1 MRLGVNEAVELSLG
15 ELQNTPSI
23 SYFNSIVLSLN
34 KVQKGSLFVAKD
46 HTLIPKALELGAYGI
61 LYAGEYPLSDR
72 DVAWIKLKDIEHSLN
87 HLFKFCLLNERVVG
101 VLLSPI
107 ELEIASKIIMSG
119 FVWCLKESLEDL
131 FILEGCKIA
140 FFDKLEWL
148 HLFYKQERLKEDLKE
163 SRLMILNQS
172 FFCSALVYEK
182 QEYEFKMP
190 CIFLEPLKRV
200 IQLCEKL
207 QIEFDLNLL
216 GKKEY
221 PLDHCKPF
229 FVNKNLEI
237 APYGATAR
245 VIVAETSKELFEMM
259 LQKALET
266 LSWGKIVVF
275 CRKNS
280 AAFFK
285 KTNPYFYTTQN
296 NLKEQLKN
304 LAFNFAF
311 IYGIS
316 SHHLESLLNPP
327 FLKNS
332 PRYGK
337 SCSFVT
343 INPIQKPF

>member
-23 SYFNSIVLSLN
+23 SYFNSIVLSLS

-46 HTLIPKALELGAYGI
+46 HALIPKALELGAYGI
-61 LYAGEYPLSDR
+61 LYTGEYPLSDR
-72 DVAWIKLKDIEHSLN
+72 DVAWIKLKNIEHSLN

-101 VLLSPI
+101 ALLSPI
-107 ELEIASKIIMSG
+107 ELEIASKIIVSG

-131 FILEGCKIA
+131 FIIEGCKIA

-200 IQLCEKL
+200 VQLCEKL

-245 VIVAETSKELFEMM
+245 VVVAEASKELFEMM

-280 AAFFK
+280 AAFFEK
-285 KTNPYFYTTQN
+285 NNPYCYTTQN

-316 SHHLESLLNPP
+316 SHHLESLLNPSLFKKTP
-327 FLKNS
+327 TLW
-332 PRYGK
+332 
-337 SCSFVT
+337 
-343 INPIQKPF
+343 

>member
-61 LYAGEYPLSDR
+61 LYTGEYPLSDR

-107 ELEIASKIIMSG
+107 ELEIASKIMVSN
-119 FVWCLKESLEDL
+119 FAWCLKESLEDL
-131 FILEGCKIA
+131 FIIEGCKIA

-148 HLFYKQERLKEDLKE
+148 HLFYKQERLREDLKEDLKE
-163 SRLMILNQS
+163 SRLIILNQS
-172 FFCSALVYEK
+172 FFYSALVYEK
-182 QEYEFKMP
+182 QEYELKMP

-207 QIEFDLNLL
+207 QIAFDLNLL

-259 LQKALET
+259 LQKAFET

-285 KTNPYFYTTQN
+285 KTNPYCYTTQN

-316 SHHLESLLNPP
+316 SSHLESLLNPP
-327 FLKNS
+327 LFKKTPTLW
-332 PRYGK
+332 
-337 SCSFVT
+337 
-343 INPIQKPF
+343 

>member
-61 LYAGEYPLSDR
+61 LYAGEYPLSDK

-101 VLLSPI
+101 ALLSPI
-107 ELEIASKIIMSG
+107 ELEIASKIIVSD

-131 FILEGCKIA
+131 FIIEGCKIA

-148 HLFYKQERLKEDLKE
+148 HLFYKQEHLKEDLKE

-182 QEYEFKMP
+182 QEYELKMP
-190 CIFLEPLKRV
+190 CVFLEPLKRV

-207 QIEFDLNLL
+207 KIEFDLNLL
-216 GKKEY
+216 SKKE
-221 PLDHCKPF
+221 PALDHCKPF

-237 APYGATAR
+237 APYGTTAR
-245 VIVAETSKELFEMM
+245 VVVAETSKELFEMM

-311 IYGIS
+311 IYGIR

-327 FLKNS
+327 LFKKTPTLW
-332 PRYGK
+332 
-337 SCSFVT
+337 
-343 INPIQKPF
+343 

>member
-101 VLLSPI
+101 ALLSPI
-107 ELEIASKIIMSG
+107 ELEIASKIMVSN

-131 FILEGCKIA
+131 FIIEGCKIA

-148 HLFYKQERLKEDLKE
+148 HLFYRQERLKEDLKE
-163 SRLMILNQS
+163 SRLIILNQS

-182 QEYEFKMP
+182 QEYELKMP

-266 LSWGKIVVF
+266 LSWGKIVVL

-316 SHHLESLLNPP
+316 SHHLESLLTPP
-327 FLKNS
+327 FFKKTPTLW
-332 PRYGK
+332 
-337 SCSFVT
+337 
-343 INPIQKPF
+343 

>member
-23 SYFNSIVLSLN
+23 SYFNSIVSSLN

-46 HTLIPKALELGAYGI
+46 HTLIPKALELGTYGI

-107 ELEIASKIIMSG
+107 ELEIASKIMVSD

-131 FILEGCKIA
+131 FIIEGCKIA

-163 SRLMILNQS
+163 SRLIVLNQS

-182 QEYEFKMP
+182 QEYELKMP

-245 VIVAETSKELFEMM
+245 VIVAETSKELFEII

-266 LSWGKIVVF
+266 LSWGKIVVL

-316 SHHLESLLNPP
+316 SHHLESLLTPP
-327 FLKNS
+327 FFKKTPTLW
-332 PRYGK
+332 
-337 SCSFVT
+337 
-343 INPIQKPF
+343 

>member
-101 VLLSPI
+101 ALLSPI
-107 ELEIASKIIMSG
+107 ELEIASKIMVSN

-131 FILEGCKIA
+131 FIIEGCKIA

-163 SRLMILNQS
+163 SRLIVLNQS
-172 FFCSALVYEK
+172 FFCSTLVYEK
-182 QEYEFKMP
+182 QEYELKMP

-221 PLDHCKPF
+221 PLDYCKPF

-285 KTNPYFYTTQN
+285 KANPYFYTTQN

-311 IYGIS
+311 IHGIS

-327 FLKNS
+327 FLKKT
-332 PRYGK
+332 P
-337 SCSFVT
+337 T
-343 INPIQKPF
+343 LW

>member
-101 VLLSPI
+101 ALLSPI
-107 ELEIASKIIMSG
+107 ELEIASKIMVSG

-131 FILEGCKIA
+131 FIIEGCKIA

-163 SRLMILNQS
+163 SRLIVLNQS
-172 FFCSALVYEK
+172 FFCNALVYEK

-245 VIVAETSKELFEMM
+245 VVVAETSKELFEMM

-280 AAFFK
+280 VAFFK

-316 SHHLESLLNPP
+316 SSHLESLLNPP
-327 FLKNS
+327 LFKKTPTLW
-332 PRYGK
+332 
-337 SCSFVT
+337 
-343 INPIQKPF
+343 

>member
-61 LYAGEYPLSDR
+61 LYAGEYPVSDR

-87 HLFKFCLLNERVVG
+87 HLFKFCLLNERVIG
-101 VLLSPI
+101 ALLSPI
-107 ELEIASKIIMSG
+107 ELEIASKIMVSH

-131 FILEGCKIA
+131 FIIEGCKIA

-163 SRLMILNQS
+163 DRLIVLNQS
-172 FFCSALVYEK
+172 FFCSTLVYEK

-316 SHHLESLLNPP
+316 SHHLESLLTPP
-327 FLKNS
+327 FFKKTPTLW
-332 PRYGK
+332 
-337 SCSFVT
+337 
-343 INPIQKPF
+343 

>member
-61 LYAGEYPLSDR
+61 LYTGEYPLSDR

-87 HLFKFCLLNERVVG
+87 HLFKFCLLNERMVG
-101 VLLSPI
+101 ALLSPI
-107 ELEIASKIIMSG
+107 ELEIASKIMVSN

-131 FILEGCKIA
+131 FIIEGCKIA

-148 HLFYKQERLKEDLKE
+148 HLFYKQEHLREDLKE
-163 SRLMILNQS
+163 SRLIILNQS

-245 VIVAETSKELFEMM
+245 VVVAEASKELFEMM

-280 AAFFK
+280 VAFFK
-285 KTNPYFYTTQN
+285 KTNPYCYTTQN

-316 SHHLESLLNPP
+316 SSHLESLLNPSLFKKTP
-327 FLKNS
+327 TLW
-332 PRYGK
+332 
-337 SCSFVT
+337 
-343 INPIQKPF
+343 

>member
-46 HTLIPKALELGAYGI
+46 HAFIPKALELGAYGI

-101 VLLSPI
+101 TLLSPI
-107 ELEIASKIIMSG
+107 ELEIASKIIVSD

-140 FFDKLEWL
+140 FFDKLEWF
-148 HLFYKQERLKEDLKE
+148 HLFYKQERLEENLEESDLVVF
-163 SRLMILNQS
+163 NQS

-182 QEYEFKMP
+182 QEHELKMP

-207 QIEFDLNLL
+207 KIEFDLNLL

-221 PLDHCKPF
+221 SLDHCKPF

-237 APYGATAR
+237 APYGTTAR
-245 VIVAETSKELFEMM
+245 VVVAEDSKELFERL

-275 CRKNS
+275 YRKNS
-280 AAFFK
+280 VVFFEK
-285 KTNPYFYTTQN
+285 ANNYFYTTQN

-311 IYGIS
+311 IHGIS

-327 FLKNS
+327 LFKKTPTLW
-332 PRYGK
+332 
-337 SCSFVT
+337 
-343 INPIQKPF
+343 

>member
-34 KVQKGSLFVAKD
+34 KVQKGSLFVTKD

-61 LYAGEYPLSDR
+61 LYAGECPLSDR

-107 ELEIASKIIMSG
+107 ELEIASKIMVSN

-131 FILEGCKIA
+131 FIIEGCKIA

-148 HLFYKQERLKEDLKE
+148 HLFYKQERLKEYLKE
-163 SRLMILNQS
+163 SRLSVLNQS
-172 FFCSALVYEK
+172 FFCSTLVYEK

-245 VIVAETSKELFEMM
+245 VIVAEASKELFEMM

-327 FLKNS
+327 
-332 PRYGK
+332 
-337 SCSFVT
+337 SFKKT
-343 INPIQKPF
+343 PTLW

>member
-87 HLFKFCLLNERVVG
+87 HLFKFCLLNECVVG
-101 VLLSPI
+101 ALLSPI
-107 ELEIASKIIMSG
+107 ELEIASKIMVSD

-131 FILEGCKIA
+131 FIIEGCKIA

-163 SRLMILNQS
+163 SRLIILNQS

-280 AAFFK
+280 AVFFK
-285 KTNPYFYTTQN
+285 KANPYFYTTQN

-311 IYGIS
+311 IHGIS
-316 SHHLESLLNPP
+316 SHHLESLLTPP
-327 FLKNS
+327 FFKKTPTLW
-332 PRYGK
+332 
-337 SCSFVT
+337 
-343 INPIQKPF
+343 

>member
-107 ELEIASKIIMSG
+107 ELEIASKIMVSD

-131 FILEGCKIA
+131 FIIEGCKIA

-163 SRLMILNQS
+163 SRLIILNQS

-182 QEYEFKMP
+182 QEYELKMP

-280 AAFFK
+280 AVFFK
-285 KTNPYFYTTQN
+285 KANPYFYTTQN

-316 SHHLESLLNPP
+316 SHHLESLLTPP
-327 FLKNS
+327 FFKKTPTLW
-332 PRYGK
+332 
-337 SCSFVT
+337 
-343 INPIQKPF
+343 

>member
-23 SYFNSIVLSLN
+23 SYFNSIVSSLN

-101 VLLSPI
+101 ALLSPI
-107 ELEIASKIIMSG
+107 ELEIASKIMVSD

-131 FILEGCKIA
+131 FIIEGCKIA

-163 SRLMILNQS
+163 SRLIVLNQS
-172 FFCSALVYEK
+172 FFCSALVCEK
-182 QEYEFKMP
+182 QEYELKMP

-216 GKKEY
+216 SKKEY

-327 FLKNS
+327 FLKKT
-332 PRYGK
+332 P
-337 SCSFVT
+337 T
-343 INPIQKPF
+343 LW

>member
-61 LYAGEYPLSDR
+61 LYAGEHPLSDR

-101 VLLSPI
+101 ALLSPI
-107 ELEIASKIIMSG
+107 ELEIASKIMVSD

-131 FILEGCKIA
+131 FIIEGCKIA

-163 SRLMILNQS
+163 SRLIVLNQS

-182 QEYEFKMP
+182 QEYELKMP

-245 VIVAETSKELFEMM
+245 VIVAETSKESFETM

-280 AAFFK
+280 AVFFK
-285 KTNPYFYTTQN
+285 KANPYFYTTQN

-327 FLKNS
+327 FLKKT
-332 PRYGK
+332 P
-337 SCSFVT
+337 T
-343 INPIQKPF
+343 LW

>member
-23 SYFNSIVLSLN
+23 SYFNSIVLSLS

-101 VLLSPI
+101 ALLSPI
-107 ELEIASKIIMSG
+107 ELEIASKIMVSD

-131 FILEGCKIA
+131 FIIEGCKIA

-163 SRLMILNQS
+163 SRLIVLNQS
-172 FFCSALVYEK
+172 FFCSTLVYEK
-182 QEYEFKMP
+182 QEYELKMP

-237 APYGATAR
+237 ALYGATAR

-280 AAFFK
+280 ATFFK
-285 KTNPYFYTTQN
+285 KANPYFYTTQN

-316 SHHLESLLNPP
+316 SHHLESLLTPP
-327 FLKNS
+327 FFKKTPTLW
-332 PRYGK
+332 
-337 SCSFVT
+337 
-343 INPIQKPF
+343 

>member
-46 HTLIPKALELGAYGI
+46 HALIPKALELGAYGI
-61 LYAGEYPLSDR
+61 LYTGEYPLSDK

-107 ELEIASKIIMSG
+107 ELEIASKIIVSG
-119 FVWCLKESLEDL
+119 FAWCLKESLEDL
-131 FILEGCKIA
+131 FIIEGCKIA

-163 SRLMILNQS
+163 SRSMILNQS

-245 VIVAETSKELFEMM
+245 VVVAEASKELFEMM

-280 AAFFK
+280 MVFFEK
-285 KTNPYFYTTQN
+285 NNPYCYTTQN

-327 FLKNS
+327 LFKKTPTLW
-332 PRYGK
+332 
-337 SCSFVT
+337 
-343 INPIQKPF
+343 

>member
-34 KVQKGSLFVAKD
+34 KVQKGSLFAAKD
-46 HTLIPKALELGAYGI
+46 HALIPKALELGAYGI
-61 LYAGEYPLSDR
+61 LYTGEYPLSDK

-107 ELEIASKIIMSG
+107 ELEIASKIIVSE

-131 FILEGCKIA
+131 FIIEGCKIA

-148 HLFYKQERLKEDLKE
+148 HLFYKQEHLKEDLKE
-163 SRLMILNQS
+163 SRLIVLNQS

-190 CIFLEPLKRV
+190 CVFLEPLKRV

-207 QIEFDLNLL
+207 KIEFDLNLL
-216 GKKEY
+216 SKKE
-221 PLDHCKPF
+221 PALDHCKPF

-245 VIVAETSKELFEMM
+245 VVVAEASKELFEMM

-285 KTNPYFYTTQN
+285 KTNPYCYTTQN

-316 SHHLESLLNPP
+316 SSHLESLLNPP
-327 FLKNS
+327 FFKKTPTLW
-332 PRYGK
+332 
-337 SCSFVT
+337 
-343 INPIQKPF
+343 

>member
-87 HLFKFCLLNERVVG
+87 HLFKFCLLNEHVVG
-101 VLLSPI
+101 ALLSPI
-107 ELEIASKIIMSG
+107 ELEIASKIMVSD

-131 FILEGCKIA
+131 FIIEGCKIA

-148 HLFYKQERLKEDLKE
+148 HLFYKQERLKEYLKE
-163 SRLMILNQS
+163 SRLIILNQS

-182 QEYEFKMP
+182 QEYELKMP

-280 AAFFK
+280 ATFFK
-285 KTNPYFYTTQN
+285 KANPYFYTTQN

-316 SHHLESLLNPP
+316 SHHLESLLTPP
-327 FLKNS
+327 FFKKTPTLW
-332 PRYGK
+332 
-337 SCSFVT
+337 
-343 INPIQKPF
+343 

>member
-46 HTLIPKALELGAYGI
+46 HALIPKALELGAYGI
-61 LYAGEYPLSDR
+61 LYTGEYPLSDR

-87 HLFKFCLLNERVVG
+87 HLFKFCLLNERMVG

-107 ELEIASKIIMSG
+107 ELEIASKIIVSE
-119 FVWCLKESLEDL
+119 FVWCLKENLEDL
-131 FILEGCKIA
+131 FIIEGCKIA

-148 HLFYKQERLKEDLKE
+148 HLFYKQECLREDLKE

-182 QEYEFKMP
+182 QEYELKMP

-245 VIVAETSKELFEMM
+245 VVVAEASKELFEMM

-316 SHHLESLLNPP
+316 FHHLESLLNPP
-327 FLKNS
+327 LFKKTPTLW
-332 PRYGK
+332 
-337 SCSFVT
+337 
-343 INPIQKPF
+343 

>member
-87 HLFKFCLLNERVVG
+87 HLFKFCLLNECVVG

-107 ELEIASKIIMSG
+107 ELEIASKIMVSD

-131 FILEGCKIA
+131 FIIEGCKIA

-163 SRLMILNQS
+163 SRLIVLNQS

-182 QEYEFKMP
+182 QEYELKMP

-266 LSWGKIVVF
+266 LSWGRIVVF

-285 KTNPYFYTTQN
+285 KANPYFYTTQN

-327 FLKNS
+327 FLKKT
-332 PRYGK
+332 P
-337 SCSFVT
+337 T
-343 INPIQKPF
+343 LW

>member
-23 SYFNSIVLSLN
+23 SYFNSIVLSLS

-46 HTLIPKALELGAYGI
+46 HALIPKALELGAYGI
-61 LYAGEYPLSDR
+61 LYAGEYPLSDK

-87 HLFKFCLLNERVVG
+87 HLFKFCLLNERMVG
-101 VLLSPI
+101 ALLSPI
-107 ELEIASKIIMSG
+107 ELEIASKIMVSN

-131 FILEGCKIA
+131 FIIEGCKIA

-163 SRLMILNQS
+163 SRLIILNQS
-172 FFCSALVYEK
+172 FFCSTLVYEK

-245 VIVAETSKELFEMM
+245 VVVAETSKELFEMM
-259 LQKALET
+259 LQKAFEI

-280 AAFFK
+280 AAFFEK
-285 KTNPYFYTTQN
+285 NNPYCYTTQN

-316 SHHLESLLNPP
+316 SSHLESLLNPP
-327 FLKNS
+327 LFKKTPTLW
-332 PRYGK
+332 
-337 SCSFVT
+337 
-343 INPIQKPF
+343 

>member
-34 KVQKGSLFVAKD
+34 KIQKGSLFVAKD

-101 VLLSPI
+101 ALLSPI
-107 ELEIASKIIMSG
+107 ELEIASKIMVSD

-131 FILEGCKIA
+131 FIIEGCKIA

-148 HLFYKQERLKEDLKE
+148 HLFYKQELLKEDLKE
-163 SRLMILNQS
+163 SRLIVLNQS
-172 FFCSALVYEK
+172 FFCNALVYEK
-182 QEYEFKMP
+182 QEYELKMP

-280 AAFFK
+280 AAFFEK
-285 KTNPYFYTTQN
+285 NNPYFYTTQN

-327 FLKNS
+327 LFKKTPTLW
-332 PRYGK
+332 
-337 SCSFVT
+337 
-343 INPIQKPF
+343 

>member
-15 ELQNTPSI
+15 ELQNMPSI

-46 HTLIPKALELGAYGI
+46 HALIPKALELGAYGI
-61 LYAGEYPLSDR
+61 LYTGEYPLSDR

-101 VLLSPI
+101 ALLSPI
-107 ELEIASKIIMSG
+107 ELEIASKIIVSG

-131 FILEGCKIA
+131 FIIEGCKIA

-163 SRLMILNQS
+163 SRLIILNQS

-245 VIVAETSKELFEMM
+245 VIVAEASKELFEMM

-316 SHHLESLLNPP
+316 SSHLESLLNPP
-327 FLKNS
+327 FFKKTPTLW
-332 PRYGK
+332 
-337 SCSFVT
+337 
-343 INPIQKPF
+343 

>member
-23 SYFNSIVLSLN
+23 SYFNSIVSSLN

-61 LYAGEYPLSDR
+61 LYAGEYPLNDR

-87 HLFKFCLLNERVVG
+87 HLFKFCLLNEHVVG
-101 VLLSPI
+101 ALLSPI
-107 ELEIASKIIMSG
+107 ELEIASKIMVSG

-131 FILEGCKIA
+131 FIIEGCKIA

-148 HLFYKQERLKEDLKE
+148 HLFYKQECLKEDLKE
-163 SRLMILNQS
+163 SRLIILNQS

-245 VIVAETSKELFEMM
+245 VVVAETSKELFEMM

-327 FLKNS
+327 FLKKT
-332 PRYGK
+332 P
-337 SCSFVT
+337 T
-343 INPIQKPF
+343 LW

>member
-23 SYFNSIVLSLN
+23 SYFNSIVSSLN

-107 ELEIASKIIMSG
+107 ELEIASKIMVSD

-131 FILEGCKIA
+131 FIIEGCKIA

-163 SRLMILNQS
+163 SRLIVLNQS
-172 FFCSALVYEK
+172 FFCSTLVYEK
-182 QEYEFKMP
+182 QEYELKMP

-229 FVNKNLEI
+229 FVNKSLEI

-280 AAFFK
+280 AVFFK
-285 KTNPYFYTTQN
+285 KTNLYFYTTQN

-311 IYGIS
+311 IYGIR

-327 FLKNS
+327 FFKKTPTLW
-332 PRYGK
+332 
-337 SCSFVT
+337 
-343 INPIQKPF
+343 

>member
-23 SYFNSIVLSLN
+23 SYFNSIVFSLN

-87 HLFKFCLLNERVVG
+87 HLFKFCLLNECVVG

-107 ELEIASKIIMSG
+107 ELEIASKIMVSD

-131 FILEGCKIA
+131 FIIEGCKIA

-148 HLFYKQERLKEDLKE
+148 HLFYKQERLKEGLKE
-163 SRLMILNQS
+163 SRLIVLNQS
-172 FFCSALVYEK
+172 FFCSTLVYEK
-182 QEYEFKMP
+182 QEYELKMP

-266 LSWGKIVVF
+266 LSWGKIVVL

-327 FLKNS
+327 FLKKT
-332 PRYGK
+332 P
-337 SCSFVT
+337 T
-343 INPIQKPF
+343 LW

>member
-87 HLFKFCLLNERVVG
+87 HLFKFCLLNECVVG
-101 VLLSPI
+101 ALLSPI
-107 ELEIASKIIMSG
+107 ELEIASKIMVSD

-131 FILEGCKIA
+131 FIIEGCKIA

-163 SRLMILNQS
+163 SRLIILNQS

-182 QEYEFKMP
+182 QEYELKMP

-285 KTNPYFYTTQN
+285 KANPYFYTTQN

-316 SHHLESLLNPP
+316 SYHLESLLNPP
-327 FLKNS
+327 FLKKT
-332 PRYGK
+332 P
-337 SCSFVT
+337 T
-343 INPIQKPF
+343 LW

>member
-61 LYAGEYPLSDR
+61 LYTGEYPLSDK

-101 VLLSPI
+101 ALLSSI
-107 ELEIASKIIMSG
+107 ELEIASKIMVSG

-131 FILEGCKIA
+131 FIIEGCKIA

-172 FFCSALVYEK
+172 FFCSTLVYEK

-190 CIFLEPLKRV
+190 CIFLEPLKKV

-245 VIVAETSKELFEMM
+245 VVVAEASKELFEMM

-280 AAFFK
+280 ATFFK
-285 KTNPYFYTTQN
+285 KTNPYCYTTQN

-316 SHHLESLLNPP
+316 SSHLESLLNPP
-327 FLKNS
+327 LFKKTPTLW
-332 PRYGK
+332 
-337 SCSFVT
+337 
-343 INPIQKPF
+343 

>member
-87 HLFKFCLLNERVVG
+87 HLFKFCLLNERVIG
-101 VLLSPI
+101 ALLSPI
-107 ELEIASKIIMSG
+107 ELEIASKIMVSD

-131 FILEGCKIA
+131 FIIEGCKIA

-163 SRLMILNQS
+163 SRLIVLNQS
-172 FFCSALVYEK
+172 FFCSALIYEK
-182 QEYEFKMP
+182 QEYELKMP

-207 QIEFDLNLL
+207 QIGFDLNLL

-280 AAFFK
+280 AVFFK
-285 KTNPYFYTTQN
+285 KANPYFYTTQN

-316 SHHLESLLNPP
+316 SYHLESLLNPP
-327 FLKNS
+327 FFKKTPTLW
-332 PRYGK
+332 
-337 SCSFVT
+337 
-343 INPIQKPF
+343 

>member
-61 LYAGEYPLSDR
+61 LYAGEYPVSDR

-87 HLFKFCLLNERVVG
+87 HLFKFCLLNERVIG
-101 VLLSPI
+101 ALLSPI
-107 ELEIASKIIMSG
+107 ELEIASKIMVSH

-131 FILEGCKIA
+131 FIIEGCKIA

-163 SRLMILNQS
+163 DRLIVLNQS

-245 VIVAETSKELFEMM
+245 VIVAETSKEWFEMM

-316 SHHLESLLNPP
+316 SHHLESLLTPP
-327 FLKNS
+327 FFKKTPTLW
-332 PRYGK
+332 
-337 SCSFVT
+337 
-343 INPIQKPF
+343 

>member
-46 HTLIPKALELGAYGI
+46 HAIIPKALELGAYGI
-61 LYAGEYPLSDR
+61 LYTGEYPLSDR

-107 ELEIASKIIMSG
+107 ELEIASKIIVSG
-119 FVWCLKESLEDL
+119 FAWCLKESLEDL
-131 FILEGCKIA
+131 FIIEGCKIA

-163 SRLMILNQS
+163 SRLIILNQS

-245 VIVAETSKELFEMM
+245 VVVAEASKELFEMM

-327 FLKNS
+327 LFKKTPTLW
-332 PRYGK
+332 
-337 SCSFVT
+337 
-343 INPIQKPF
+343 

>member
-107 ELEIASKIIMSG
+107 ELEIVSKIMVSN

-131 FILEGCKIA
+131 FIIEGCKIA

-163 SRLMILNQS
+163 SRLIVLNQS

-182 QEYEFKMP
+182 QEYELKMP

-245 VIVAETSKELFEMM
+245 VIVAETSKELFEIM

-266 LSWGKIVVF
+266 LSWGKIVVL

-296 NLKEQLKN
+296 NLKKQLKN

-327 FLKNS
+327 FLKKT
-332 PRYGK
+332 P
-337 SCSFVT
+337 T
-343 INPIQKPF
+343 LW

>member
-87 HLFKFCLLNERVVG
+87 HLLKFCLLNERVVG
-101 VLLSPI
+101 ALLSPI
-107 ELEIASKIIMSG
+107 ELEIASKIMVSD

-131 FILEGCKIA
+131 FIIEGCKIA

-163 SRLMILNQS
+163 SRLIVLNQS
-172 FFCSALVYEK
+172 FFCSTLVYEK
-182 QEYEFKMP
+182 QEYELKMP

-207 QIEFDLNLL
+207 QIKFDLNLL

-266 LSWGKIVVF
+266 LSWGKIVVL

-316 SHHLESLLNPP
+316 SHHLESLLTPP
-327 FLKNS
+327 FFKKTPTLW
-332 PRYGK
+332 
-337 SCSFVT
+337 
-343 INPIQKPF
+343 

>member
-23 SYFNSIVLSLN
+23 SYFNSIVFSLN

-107 ELEIASKIIMSG
+107 ELEIASKIMVSD

-131 FILEGCKIA
+131 FIIEGCKIA

-148 HLFYKQERLKEDLKE
+148 HLFYKQERLKEGLKE
-163 SRLMILNQS
+163 SRLIVLNQS

-182 QEYEFKMP
+182 QEYELKMP

-280 AAFFK
+280 ATFFK
-285 KTNPYFYTTQN
+285 KANPYFYTTQN

-327 FLKNS
+327 FLKKT
-332 PRYGK
+332 P
-337 SCSFVT
+337 T
-343 INPIQKPF
+343 LW

>member
-107 ELEIASKIIMSG
+107 ELEIASKIIVSE

-131 FILEGCKIA
+131 FIIEGCKIA

-172 FFCSALVYEK
+172 FFCNALVYEK

-207 QIEFDLNLL
+207 QIAFDLNLL

-229 FVNKNLEI
+229 FVNKNLE
-237 APYGATAR
+237 
-245 VIVAETSKELFEMM
+245 
-259 LQKALET
+259 
-266 LSWGKIVVF
+266 
-275 CRKNS
+275 
-280 AAFFK
+280 
-285 KTNPYFYTTQN
+285 
-296 NLKEQLKN
+296 
-304 LAFNFAF
+304 
-311 IYGIS
+311 
-316 SHHLESLLNPP
+316 
-327 FLKNS
+327 
-332 PRYGK
+332 
-337 SCSFVT
+337 
-343 INPIQKPF
+343 

>member
-87 HLFKFCLLNERVVG
+87 HLFKFCLLNEHVVG
-101 VLLSPI
+101 ALLSPI
-107 ELEIASKIIMSG
+107 ELEIASKIMVSD

-131 FILEGCKIA
+131 FIIEGCKIA

-163 SRLMILNQS
+163 SCLIVLNQS
-172 FFCSALVYEK
+172 FFCSTLVYEK
-182 QEYEFKMP
+182 QEYELKMP

-237 APYGATAR
+237 APYGTTAR

-316 SHHLESLLNPP
+316 SHHLESLLTPP
-327 FLKNS
+327 FFKKAPTLW
-332 PRYGK
+332 
-337 SCSFVT
+337 
-343 INPIQKPF
+343 

>member
-23 SYFNSIVLSLN
+23 SYFNSIVFSLN

-61 LYAGEYPLSDR
+61 LYAGEYPLSDK
-72 DVAWIKLKDIEHSLN
+72 DVAWIRLKDIEHSLN

-101 VLLSPI
+101 ALLSPI
-107 ELEIASKIIMSG
+107 ELEIASKIMVSD

-131 FILEGCKIA
+131 FIIEGCKIA

-148 HLFYKQERLKEDLKE
+148 HLFYKQERLKEGLKE
-163 SRLMILNQS
+163 SRLIVLNQS

-182 QEYEFKMP
+182 QEYELKMP

-245 VIVAETSKELFEMM
+245 VIVAETSKELFETM

-266 LSWGKIVVF
+266 LPWGKIVVF

-316 SHHLESLLNPP
+316 SHHLESLLTPP
-327 FLKNS
+327 FLKKT
-332 PRYGK
+332 P
-337 SCSFVT
+337 T
-343 INPIQKPF
+343 LW

>member
-107 ELEIASKIIMSG
+107 ELEIASKIMVSN

-131 FILEGCKIA
+131 FIIEGCKIA

-163 SRLMILNQS
+163 SRLIILNQS

-182 QEYEFKMP
+182 QEYELKMP

-200 IQLCEKL
+200 IQLCKKL

-285 KTNPYFYTTQN
+285 KANPYFYTTQN

-311 IYGIS
+311 IHGIS

-327 FLKNS
+327 LFKKTPTLW
-332 PRYGK
+332 
-337 SCSFVT
+337 
-343 INPIQKPF
+343 